1 MIVLRNRVFI
11 LCGRHFAAL
20 KYVAKAPGLYMAL
33 IIFKGFPIKG
43 FSVAQLALYLIH
55 LPSICFTILF

>member
-1 MIVLRNRVFI
+1 MTVHSNRALI
-11 LCGRHFAAL
+11 HGGRHFAGL
-20 KYVAKAPGLYMAL
+20 KYATEAPGLYMML

-43 FSVAQLALYLIH
+43 FTAAQLALYLIY